1 LKQAC
6 SESAWWLREGMK
18 ETVLNFAD
26 DTPLDWYPVS
36 RKVNNVGTSIPTS
49 FAPRRWSRSC
59 LEMVFIASGG

>member
-1 LKQAC
+1 
-6 SESAWWLREGMK
+6 MK